1 MTKIR
6 KVRKLKKKNCVLA
19 LLLILSTTAFVYSA
33 INLIDWQKDNKIT
46 NDNINDINEQ
56 TTITTSTQGEAVNS
70 ENEPKDSIYWSY
82 MKTDLIN
89 VDFTELKKKNSDT
102 KGWIQVLGTNI
113 NYPFVQSKD
122 NKYYLTRSFDK
133 KYTDAGWVFLDYRNN
148 IDNLSK
154 NNIIYAHARKDKT
167 MFGTLKNT
175 LKKDWYDNKNN
186 HIIKISTEKENTLWQ
201 VFSIYHI
208 ETENYYIQT
217 NFNND
222 KEFKEFANKL
232 KKRSVYYF
240 NANISEKDTL
250 LTLSTCFNKKEKM
263 VLHAKLLKREKRN

>member
-1 MTKIR
+1 MTRVR

-19 LLLILSTTAFVYSA
+19 LLLILSTAAFVYSA

-46 NDNINDINEQ
+46 NDNINDINGQ

-122 NKYYLTRSFDK
+122 NKYYLTRS
-133 KYTDAGWVFLDYRNN
+133 LRN
-148 IDNLSK
+148 ILMQDGYS
-154 NNIIYAHARKDKT
+154 
-167 MFGTLKNT
+167 
-175 LKKDWYDNKNN
+175 
-186 HIIKISTEKENTLWQ
+186 
-201 VFSIYHI
+201 
-208 ETENYYIQT
+208 
-217 NFNND
+217 
-222 KEFKEFANKL
+222 
-232 KKRSVYYF
+232 
-240 NANISEKDTL
+240 
-250 LTLSTCFNKKEKM
+250 
-263 VLHAKLLKREKRN
+263 

>member
-1 MTKIR
+1 MTKVR
-6 KVRKLKKKNCVLA
+6 KVKKLKKKNCVLA
-19 LLLILSTTAFVYSA
+19 LLLLLSTSAFIYSA

-46 NDNINDINEQ
+46 SDNIDNINDQ
-56 TTITTSTQGEAVNS
+56 TTITTSTQGEAVNP
-70 ENEPKDSIYWSY
+70 ENENKDSIYWSY

-89 VDFTELKKKNSDT
+89 VDFTELKKKNGDT
-102 KGWIQVLGTNI
+102 KGWIQVQGTNI

-167 MFGTLKNT
+167 MFGTLKYT
-175 LKKDWYDNKNN
+175 LKKDWYNDKNN
-186 HIIKISTEKENTLWQ
+186 HIIKLSTEKENTLWQ

-208 ETENYYIQT
+208 ETESYYIQT
-217 NFNND
+217 AFKSD
-222 KEFKEFANKL
+222 KEFKDFANKL
-232 KKRSVYYF
+232 KKRSIYYF
-240 NANISEKDTL
+240 NANINEKDTL
-250 LTLSTCFNKKEKM
+250 LTLSTCFNKKEKL

>member
-1 MTKIR
+1 MTR
-6 KVRKLKKKNCVLA
+6 VWKVRKLKKKNCVLA
-19 LLLILSTTAFVYSA
+19 LLLILSTAAFVYSA
-33 INLIDWQKDNKIT
+33 INLRDWQKDNKIT
-46 NDNINDINEQ
+46 NDNINDINGQ

-154 NNIIYAHARKDKT
+154 NNIIYA
-167 MFGTLKNT
+167 
-175 LKKDWYDNKNN
+175 
-186 HIIKISTEKENTLWQ
+186 Q
-201 VFSIYHI
+201 VFSVYHI

-217 NFNND
+217 NFNSD

-232 KKRSVYYF
+232 KKRSTYYF

-263 VLHAKLLKREKRN
+263 VLHAKLLKKEKRN

>member
-1 MTKIR
+1 MTKVR
-6 KVRKLKKKNCVLA
+6 KVKKLKKKNCVLA
-19 LLLILSTTAFVYSA
+19 LLLLLSTSAFIYSA
-33 INLIDWQKDNKIT
+33 VNLIDWQKDNKIT
-46 NDNINDINEQ
+46 SDNIDNINDQ
-56 TTITTSTQGEAVNS
+56 TTITTSTQGEAVNP
-70 ENEPKDSIYWSY
+70 ENENKDSIYWSY

-89 VDFTELKKKNSDT
+89 VDFTDLKKKNSDT
-102 KGWIQVLGTNI
+102 KGWIQVQGTNI

-167 MFGTLKNT
+167 MFGTLKYT
-175 LKKDWYDNKNN
+175 LKKDWYNDKNN
-186 HIIKISTEKENTLWQ
+186 HIIKLSTEKENTLWQ

-208 ETENYYIQT
+208 ETESYYIQT
-217 NFNND
+217 NFKSD
-222 KEFKEFANKL
+222 KEFKDFANKL
-232 KKRSVYYF
+232 KKRSIYYF
-240 NANISEKDTL
+240 NANINEKDTL
-250 LTLSTCFNKKEKM
+250 LTLSTCFNKKEKL